1 MSGAAGAKGPNEKGS
16 GSSEPPVLDDA
27 DLTSLDDVRAE
38 ATSPSQAWRELAP
51 DVRRDD
57 DALARDVIEF
67 IDDIAG
73 FVAHGPQAFFESNA
87 SMPYLSTQMRIIN
100 MAHAVEAMSPAYREL
115 IGLPELRQLVQ
126 MRHRLA
132 HGYAHVSQE
141 IVWVT
146 ATRDLEP
153 MRSRLSQAVQEHQ
166 PDNG

>member
-1 MSGAAGAKGPNEKGS
+1 MTRCPSGRRSTSTDLPLTLTRVLDPALAGFDDVIDVRSPAEYAEDHLPGAIS
-16 GSSEPPVLDDA
+16 LPVLDDA

-87 SMPYLSTQMRIIN
+87 SMPYLSTQML
-100 MAHAVEAMSPAYREL
+100 SL
-115 IGLPELRQLVQ
+115 I
-126 MRHRLA
+126 H
-132 HGYAHVSQE
+132 
-141 IVWVT
+141 I
-146 ATRDLEP
+146 
-153 MRSRLSQAVQEHQ
+153 
-166 PDNG
+166 